1 VSRGR
6 ARLARSPRLARAPAT
21 AAARTTIEFLERR
34 SLRQVQQELAVRASV
49 CVLIFVLNEWVH
61 AGVGVEPDPTIRA
74 AALTGVLYIA
84 GHRPMQ
90 ERPFFGADVAS
101 LLPKVRPSAVSLV
114 TLVIVTGTSWIMGYT
129 WAFLYNRLAKI
140 V

>member
-74 AALTGVLYIA
+74 AALTGVLLNGPSYLA
-84 GHRPMQ
+84 ARTQRAARPEAYVRML
-90 ERPFFGADVAS
+90 ADVA
-101 LLPKVRPSAVSLV
+101 LLTVGLLGAGGAAAAP
-114 TLVIVTGTSWIMGYT
+114 
-129 WAFLYNRLAKI
+129 
-140 V
+140 